1 MKSNQRDKE
10 NIEDTYH
17 FECISDSY
25 YHMSSITR
33 QALDVWALTKEAS
46 TKWDLIGCM
55 GVKVSDKITVHFF
68 ICYKY
73 SFIL

>member
-1 MKSNQRDKE
+1 
-10 NIEDTYH
+10 
-17 FECISDSY
+17 
-25 YHMSSITR
+25 MSSITR